1 VSELSAYYQLETTR
15 LRLLLKRHVSWL
27 RTRWA
32 AQRDDTWQGVAIPDQ
47 WADVLLERGLDSDEE
62 AEFRRHYA
70 DSPRIDE
77 LSEIVRARRQ
87 EMPLGRLARVFDLT
101 PFDCDVLLLALGP
114 ELDPSIEILYAYAMD
129 DVGRKYAT
137 AQLALALFTDGVA
150 QRFEAQR
157 GLEDDAPLIRFDL
170 LRVEMGPSAGTGF
183 HARPIRVDD
192 RIRASLLGSDSL
204 DRRLL
209 RLTKD
214 VPAIA
219 VPREHEA
226 SVEELRRRAGG
237 GECGSLNLTGPAD
250 SGKILIAREFFQR
263 CGRTLL
269 QLDSQRFPSESI
281 EREEALRIAAR
292 EARLANLAYFL
303 TAVASDPSEK
313 QASTRFLE
321 FVERLE
327 APVAIDS
334 VERFPC
340 DRILIVAAVQR
351 PCRSSQLETW
361 RAALGDR
368 GNGLDGEIAD
378 LVEQFDLGP
387 ESITRAAEEVRSR
400 SNGDGGTVSA
410 ASLWQACRAQ
420 CAWRMED
427 LAEKLTP
434 VQTWD
439 DIVLPPDTSRQL
451 REIAAQVA
459 HRAEVYERWGFA
471 RSVQRGRGIS
481 ALFSGESGVGKTMA
495 AGVLAN
501 HLDLDLYRIDLA
513 GVVSKYIG
521 ETEKNLRRIFDAAE
535 QSGAILFFDEA
546 DALFGKRTEVKDSHD
561 RYANIEVNYLLQRM
575 EEYRGLAILA
585 TNRKSALDR
594 AFLRRLRF
602 LVDVPFPDKAHRRL
616 IWEKSFPRDAPV
628 GDLDLDFLARLEIAG
643 GNIRNVALNAA
654 FLAADRGGPIEF
666 TDVLHA
672 VRREYS
678 KIDKLMTESEFGRHY
693 EGRR

>member
-1 VSELSAYYQLETTR
+1 MRELSTYYQLETTR

-32 AQRDDTWQGVAIPDQ
+32 VQRDENYQGAAIPDH
-47 WADVLLERGLDSDEE
+47 WADILLESGLDSDEE
-62 AEFRRHYA
+62 AEFRRRHP
-70 DSPRIDE
+70 DSSRIGE
-77 LSEIVRARRQ
+77 LTETVRERRQ
-87 EMPLGRLARVFDLT
+87 EMRVGALARIFDLT
-101 PFDCDVLLLALGP
+101 PYDCDVLLLALAP
-114 ELDPSIEILYAYAMD
+114 ELDTSIEILYAYAMD
-129 DVGRKYAT
+129 DVARKYAT
-137 AQLALALFTDGVA
+137 AQLALALFTDGAAGRFAA
-150 QRFEAQR
+150 QRRLEA
-157 GLEDDAPLIRFDL
+157 DAPLIRFDL
-170 LRVEMGPSAGTGF
+170 LGVESGPSAGTAF
-183 HARPIRVDD
+183 HARPIKVDD
-192 RIRASLLGSDSL
+192 RIREFLLGSDSL
-204 DRRLL
+204 DRRLV

-219 VPREHEA
+219 LPRELDA
-226 SVEELRRRAGG
+226 RLDELCGRVRHGG
-237 GECGSLNLTGPAD
+237 CDSLNLTGPAD
-250 SGKILIAREFFQR
+250 SGKSLIAREFFRRSGRRLVHLDPQR
-263 CGRTLL
+263 LPP
-269 QLDSQRFPSESI
+269 DSS
-281 EREEALRIAAR
+281 EREEVLRIATR

-303 TAVASDPSEK
+303 TAVPADPAEK
-313 QASTRFLE
+313 QASGRFLE

-327 APVAIDS
+327 APIAIDS
-334 VERFPC
+334 AERFPC
-340 DRILIVAAVQR
+340 DRTLIVAAVER
-351 PCRSSQLETW
+351 PCRRSQLETW
-361 RAALGDR
+361 RAVLGESSD
-368 GNGLDGEIAD
+368 GLNGELAG

-387 ESITRAAEEVRSR
+387 EGITRAATEARGR
-400 SNGDGGTVSA
+400 SNGDGAVSP

-434 VQTWD
+434 FHTWD
-439 DIVLPPDTSRQL
+439 DIVLPQDTARQL

-471 RSVQRGRGIS
+471 RNARRGRGIS
-481 ALFSGESGVGKTMA
+481 ALFSGASGVGKTMSA
-495 AGVLAN
+495 EVLAN
-501 HLDLDLYRIDLA
+501 HLELDLYRIDLA

-616 IWEKSFPRDAPV
+616 IWEKSFPGDAPV
-628 GDLDLDFLARLEIAG
+628 GELDLDFLARLEIAG

-654 FLAADRGGPIEF
+654 FLAADRGGRIEF
-666 TDVLHA
+666 DDVLHA

-693 EGRR
+693 EGKR

>member
-1 VSELSAYYQLETTR
+1 MRELSTYYQLETMR

-27 RTRWA
+27 RKRWA
-32 AQRDDTWQGVAIPDQ
+32 IQRDENYQGAAIPDQ
-47 WADVLLERGLDSDEE
+47 WADALLESGLAPDEE
-62 AEFRRHYA
+62 AEFRRHHPE
-70 DSPRIDE
+70 SRRIRD
-77 LSEIVRARRQ
+77 LTATVREQRQ
-87 EMPLGRLARVFDLT
+87 DTPVGTLARIFSLT
-101 PFDCDVLLLALGP
+101 DYDCDVLLLALAP

-129 DVGRKYAT
+129 DVARKYAT
-137 AQLALALFTDGVA
+137 AQLALALFTDGTA
-150 QRFEAQR
+150 ERFEAQR
-157 GLEDDAPLIRFDL
+157 RLDEEAPLMRFDL
-170 LRVEMGPSAGTGF
+170 LRVEMGPSAGTAF
-183 HARPIRVDD
+183 HARPIRADD
-192 RIRASLLGSDSL
+192 RIREFLLGSERL

-219 VPREHEA
+219 IPREHEA
-226 SVEELRRRAGG
+226 QVEELHRRTGRGG
-237 GECGSLNLTGPAD
+237 CDSLNLTGPAD
-250 SGKILIAREFFQR
+250 SGKILIAREFFSR
-263 CGRTLL
+263 SGRTLVH
-269 QLDSQRFPSESI
+269 LDPLRLPAEPSD
-281 EREEALRIAAR
+281 REDALRIATR

-303 TAVASDPSEK
+303 TAVPSDPGEK
-313 QASTRFLE
+313 QASGRFLE

-334 VERFPC
+334 ADRVPC
-340 DRILIVAAVQR
+340 DRPLIVVAVER
-351 PCRSSQLETW
+351 PCRGSQVETW
-361 RAALGDR
+361 RAALGA
-368 GNGLDGEIAD
+368 GGEGLNGEIAD

-387 ESITRAAEEVRSR
+387 EGITRAAMEARGR
-400 SNGDGGTVSA
+400 SNGDGAVSPS
-410 ASLWQACRAQ
+410 SLWQACRAQ
-420 CAWRMED
+420 SAWRMED

-439 DIVLPPDTSRQL
+439 DIVLPKDTNRQL

-471 RSVQRGRGIS
+471 RSVRRGRGIS
-481 ALFSGESGVGKTMA
+481 ALFSGPSGVGKTMSA
-495 AGVLAN
+495 EVLAN
-501 HLDLDLYRIDLA
+501 HLELDLYRIDLA

-585 TNRKSALDR
+585 TNRKSALDK

-628 GDLDLDFLARLEIAG
+628 GDLDLDFLCRLEIAG

-654 FLAADRGGPIEF
+654 FLAADRGGRIEF
-666 TDVLHA
+666 DDVLHA

-693 EGRR
+693 EPRR